1 MSPATDLR
9 LARDLP
15 SALYR
20 DFLAGAAE
28 AGPFFVPAGGPAA
41 LEQAGR
47 AALALARPRAELADA
62 LVAQQRARGA
72 ARAAAAAERLRD
84 PLSVAVVTGQQAV
97 LFGGPLLVLYK
108 ALAVR
113 RLARELEQR
122 RGAPVVPVFWVAS
135 DDHDLAEVRE
145 VELVDASGVLRSFRY
160 APAAE
165 PALLPAARLVLDETI
180 TALLDELAAGLP
192 PTLGRDEALAAL
204 RSAYQPGQ
212 TLSGAFARW
221 LSALLPDVVVLD
233 PADAALRRLMLP
245 VLRRELEERSPTT
258 RLALEAGAQLEAAG
272 YHQQVQVRPGYLNLF
287 VVEHGQRRALAFD
300 GEEVVVRGT
309 PTRWRRD
316 EALAELLAR
325 PLDWSP
331 GALLRPLAQ
340 DLMLPTA
347 AYVGGPAEIAYHAQI
362 GPAYAHFGVPRP
374 ALVARPSLTLLEP
387 QQLRALEAEGLALAD
402 LREDPSAR
410 LAQWARE
417 SQPEI
422 EQAFARVRAALERE
436 MEGLRQALAALDPTL
451 AAAAES
457 SVGKAL
463 HPVEGLREKALRA
476 LKRRDETR
484 AARLLRARSALF
496 PGGEPQERRL
506 GLVGLVA
513 RHGLGV
519 ADLVEQHLD
528 PWSDGPRGRDAV
540 SRPSGGLAGRRSA

>member
-1 MSPATDLR
+1 MTPALDLR
-9 LARDLP
+9 LPRALP
-15 SALYR
+15 SALFR
-20 DFLAGAAE
+20 DFLAGAPGA
-28 AGPFFVPAGGPAA
+28 APFFLQPGGGPAA
-41 LEQAGR
+41 LEHAAD
-47 AALALARPRAELADA
+47 AALSLARPRAELADA

-84 PLSVAVVTGQQAV
+84 PLSVTVVTGQQAV

-122 RGAPVVPVFWVAS
+122 RRAPVVPVFWVAS
-135 DDHDLAEVRE
+135 DDHDLAELRE
-145 VELVDASGVLRSFRY
+145 VELLDAGGALRSLRY
-160 APAAE
+160 APAVE
-165 PALLPAARLVLDETI
+165 PAALPAARLILDETV
-180 TALLDELAAGLP
+180 TVLLDELAAALP
-192 PTLGRDEALAAL
+192 SALGRDEALAAL
-204 RSAYQPGQ
+204 RGAYRPGC
-212 TLSGAFARW
+212 TLSDAFARW
-221 LSALLPDVVVLD
+221 LSALLPDMVVLD
-233 PADAALRRLMLP
+233 PADPALRRHMLP
-245 VLRRELEERSPTT
+245 VLRREIEEGSPAT
-258 RLALEAGAQLEAAG
+258 RLALQAGARLEAAG

-287 VVEHGQRRALAFD
+287 VVEQGQRRALALD
-300 GEEVVVRGT
+300 GDEIEVRGT
-309 PTRWRRD
+309 PTRWKRD
-316 EALAELLAR
+316 EALALLESR

-340 DLMLPTA
+340 DLLLPNA

-374 ALVARPSLTLLEP
+374 ALVARPSLTLVEP

-402 LREDPSAR
+402 LREDPAAR
-410 LAQWARE
+410 LAQWARQ

-422 EQAFARVRAALERE
+422 EQAFGRVRATLERE

-457 SVGKAL
+457 SLGRSL

-484 AARLLRARSALF
+484 AARLLRARAALF

-513 RHGLGV
+513 RHGLGL
-519 ADLVEQHLD
+519 ADLVEPHLN
-528 PWSDGPRGRDAV
+528 PWSHGHAV
-540 SRPSGGLAGRRSA
+540 VTL